1 MIIGIDPGN
10 KESAL
15 VLIDDQ
21 NLPLESGKMENHRV
35 QYWLHDMVINRVEGE
50 LLIGIECIAS
60 YGMAVGAEVFQTA
73 EWSGRIREYADEWLC
88 AESILRVYRRDV
100 KLNLCGSSKANDS
113 NVRQAIIDRYPANG
127 GGMVPQ
133 IGTKKEQGPL
143 YGFAK
148 DKWAALGVALTV
160 ADKQNELFI
169 WE

>member
-10 KESAL
+10 KETAI

-21 NLPLESGKMENHRV
+21 NIPIISAKMSNATV
-35 QYWLHDMVINRVEGE
+35 CGWIYDAMINRINGASVE
-50 LLIGIECIAS
+50 IGIECIAS
-60 YGMAVGAEVFQTA
+60 YGMAVGAEVFETA
-73 EWSGRIREYADEWLC
+73 EWSGRIREYVDTWT
-88 AESILRVYRRDV
+88 ESIFRVYRRDV
-100 KLNLCGSSKANDS
+100 KLNLCGSSKAKDG
-113 NVRQAIIDRYPANG
+113 NVRQAIIDRYPRTG
-127 GGMVPQ
+127 GGKTPQ

-160 ADKQNELFI
+160 ADMRDKLTI